1 MKFMHRTSLGLA
13 AFVTAVAAH
22 AAPLNTGSYVFGSQL
37 SSPGSFDAMVAS
49 ASAGTAT
56 LAFQLAGFLSLDG
69 ANNGYSDFFHLS
81 VNGTEVFAGSFNLGG
96 GGSNAIQFNPN
107 GATAVTTTY
116 GATDDPQNST
126 QVTWAGGVTDISLSI
141 ALLGGNNTITF
152 AYTGG
157 AQGLGDEAWGLNS
170 GSVTAAVPE
179 PETYALMLAG
189 LCAIGMFARRRKS
202 A

>member
-13 AFVTAVAAH
+13 AFLTAVAAQ
-22 AAPLNTGSYVFGSQL
+22 AAPLNTGSYVLGSQL

-56 LAFQLAGFLSLDG
+56 LAFQLAGFASLDG
-69 ANNGYSDFFHLS
+69 ADNCCSDVFHLS
-81 VNGTEVFAGSFNLGG
+81 VNGTEVFTGSFNLGG
-96 GGSNAIQFNPN
+96 GGFNAIQFNPN

-116 GATDDPQNST
+116 GASDDPQNST

-141 ALLGGNNTITF
+141 ALLSGNNTVTF

-157 AQGLGDEAWGLNS
+157 SQGLGDEAWGLNS

-189 LCAIGMFARRRKS
+189 LGAIGMVARRRKS